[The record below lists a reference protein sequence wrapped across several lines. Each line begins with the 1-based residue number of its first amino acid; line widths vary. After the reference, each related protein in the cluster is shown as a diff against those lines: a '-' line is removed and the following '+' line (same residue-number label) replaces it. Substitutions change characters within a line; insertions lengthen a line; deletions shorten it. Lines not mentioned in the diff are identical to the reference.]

1 MAAVDMNMAAVPIPQ
16 STAAHEVRPMRI
28 VLFCHP
34 GFRVSQSMPRFA
46 RMLQASY
53 QDRGHD
59 VQIWTPRPKVFNWVR
74 GGRFAK
80 WGGYVDEF
88 LLFPQW
94 VRKALRNA
102 SSDTLFVFCDQAL
115 GPWVPLV
122 KNRPHV
128 VHVHDLLALRS
139 ALGDVTKNP
148 TSITGRIF
156 QRYIRR
162 GYRRARHF
170 ISISRNTRT
179 DLHRFGGISPATS
192 EVVYNGL
199 NFPYAPLK
207 ETEFRP
213 ILEAVGMPVP
223 ESGMLLHVGGGQWYK
238 NLEGVIELYAQYAAQ
253 VPVPLPL
260 WCISPPP
267 NESVRSAILRVPDA
281 GKVVFF
287 SNLDSHTLQAVYSTA
302 CAFLF
307 PSLAE
312 GFGWPIIEA
321 LACGCPVLTTDAP
334 PMNEVGGDAADYL
347 PLLQG
352 NDDMHTW
359 AANGARQLM
368 TILARGPEERARR
381 AARGVAWSAGFSVG
395 KAIDGYLAVY
405 RSVLDRGANA

>member
-1 MAAVDMNMAAVPIPQ
+1 
-16 STAAHEVRPMRI
+16 
-28 VLFCHP
+28 
-34 GFRVSQSMPRFA
+34 
-46 RMLQASY
+46 
-53 QDRGHD
+53 
-59 VQIWTPRPKVFNWVR
+59 
-74 GGRFAK
+74 
-80 WGGYVDEF
+80 
-88 LLFPQW
+88 
-94 VRKALRNA
+94 
-102 SSDTLFVFCDQAL
+102 
-115 GPWVPLV
+115 
-122 KNRPHV
+122 
-128 VHVHDLLALRS
+128 
-139 ALGDVTKNP
+139 
-148 TSITGRIF
+148 
-156 QRYIRR
+156 
-162 GYRRARHF
+162 
-170 ISISRNTRT
+170 
-179 DLHRFGGISPATS
+179 
-192 EVVYNGL
+192 
-199 NFPYAPLK
+199 LK

>member
-1 MAAVDMNMAAVPIPQ
+1 MAAVDMNLAAVPSPK
-16 STAAHEVRPMRI
+16 STAAHEVPSMKI

-34 GFRVSQSMPRFA
+34 GFRASQSMPRFV

-53 QDRGHD
+53 QDRGHE
-59 VQIWTPRPKVFNWVR
+59 VEIWTPQPNVFKWVR

-80 WGGYVDEF
+80 WGGYIDEY
-88 LLFPQW
+88 LLFPRW
-94 VRKALRNA
+94 VRKALKNA

-122 KNRPHV
+122 ADRPHV

-139 ALGDVTKNP
+139 ALGDVSENP
-148 TSITGRIF
+148 TSITGRIY

-162 GYRRARHF
+162 GYRKARHF
-170 ISISRNTRT
+170 ISISRNTRA
-179 DLHRFGGISPATS
+179 DLHRFGGVSATTS

-199 NFPYAPLK
+199 NFPYSPLK
-207 ETEFRP
+207 ETDSRAIMSSAGLP
-213 ILEAVGMPVP
+213 IPA
-223 ESGMLLHVGGGQWYK
+223 SGMLLHVGGGQWYK
-238 NLEGVIELYAQYAAQ
+238 NLNGVIALYAQYAAQ
-253 VPVPLPL
+253 VRAPLPL

-267 NESVRSAILRVPDA
+267 SAAVRSAIARVPEA

-287 SNLDSHTLQAVYSTA
+287 SNLDSLTLHAVYSAA
-302 CAFLF
+302 CALLF

-334 PMNEVGGDAADYL
+334 PMNEVGGDVADYL
-347 PLLQG
+347 PLLKAKDEM
-352 NDDMHTW
+352 NTW

-368 TILARGPEERARR
+368 GILARGPEERAQR
-381 AARGVAWSAGFSVG
+381 AARGVAWSARFSVDI
-395 KAIDGYLAVY
+395 AIDAYLAVY
-405 RSVLDRGANA
+405 KSVLDQGANG